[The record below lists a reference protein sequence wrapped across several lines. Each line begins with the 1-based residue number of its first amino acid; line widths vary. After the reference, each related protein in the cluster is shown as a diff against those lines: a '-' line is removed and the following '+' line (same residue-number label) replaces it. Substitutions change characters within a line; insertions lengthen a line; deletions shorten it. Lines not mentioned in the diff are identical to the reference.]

1 MKEFKHFL
9 YSLKTEVLPNLI
21 TNLKNVYLHK
31 KNCFIYLKTRISE
44 IILYLAKTEIS
55 KKWFYIFI

>member
-9 YSLKTEVLPNLI
+9 YSLKTEILPNLI

-31 KNCFIYLKTRISE
+31 KNCFIYLKKRISE

-55 KKWFYIFI
+55 KK

>member
-9 YSLKTEVLPNLI
+9 YSLKTEILPNLI

-44 IILYLAKTEIS
+44 IILYLAKTETS
-55 KKWFYIFI
+55 KK